1 MWYLLIS
8 EVPFLYSLF
17 DWKLVSLERRL
28 QLCRATR
35 GQMKLAD
42 LAHQEMQRCKTM
54 RQALF
59 TFLTIFTEIDV
70 LLQYAAVV
78 LPTLD
83 HKPSLALAALL
94 DQSRSFFQEATAHAR
109 KMVHDQGALPIV
121 DAVKIDADNH
131 IIDTFSMPLLPI
143 ESHEDSERFFA
154 LMGQLTAWQQGLQAF
169 WSEQGGPRDAQR
181 DKLKQTKAPGK
192 PV

>member
-1 MWYLLIS
+1 
-8 EVPFLYSLF
+8 
-17 DWKLVSLERRL
+17 
-28 QLCRATR
+28 
-35 GQMKLAD
+35 
-42 LAHQEMQRCKTM
+42 
-54 RQALF
+54 
-59 TFLTIFTEIDV
+59 V

-94 DQSRSFFQEATAHAR
+94 DHSRSLFQEATAHAR

-131 IIDTFSMPLLPI
+131 VIDTFSMPLLPI
-143 ESHEDSERFFA
+143 VSHEDSERFFA

-169 WSEQGGPRDAQR
+169 WSEQGGWP
-181 DKLKQTKAPGK
+181 KKEQTN
-192 PV
+192 